1 MLVMNILPPT
11 TRHNW
16 RNRRMPPRA
25 LAGMHSLGALIVAGM
40 YALLAT
46 AASCA
51 LSTARAAPQMPLIP
65 YRSPQVAPA
74 AGSTPSRALAV
85 DYGKLPMSFEAN
97 QGQSA
102 DPVKFLARASGYA
115 LFLTD
120 EEAVLSFADGSPPSA
135 LRHAEHSSGNAPAS
149 RPEERQ
155 TVRSIRI
162 LRLKFKGGNTHAA
175 MKGRG
180 ELAGKTNYI
189 IGNDPKQWRTNIAN
203 YAGVEYRS
211 LYPGVDLVFHGNQR
225 DLEYDFIVAPGANP
239 QAIALDVLGAKR
251 MHIGPRGDLEIG
263 VGQSRLELKKPV
275 VYQEVAGK
283 RREIAGNF
291 AIRGAHGVG
300 FALGPYDRS
309 LPLIIDPTLI
319 YSTYLGGG
327 NVTAAANDTGK
338 VIAVDASGDVYVAGS
353 TGSND
358 FPVTAGAY
366 ETAFPD
372 PGQFAGFVTKLNPSG
387 SALIYSTYFAGASTG
402 VLTVYGIAVDAS
414 GDVYLTGQ
422 TNYTF
427 PTTAGAFI
435 PTETDIYGSYGFVTE
450 LNPAGSGLVYSTFLS
465 GTETTGSVSTY
476 ALGIALD
483 GAGAAYVVGVTSSAT
498 YPTTAG
504 AFQPQGCAS
513 ACPGGAG
520 FVTKL
525 KPGGATLSYSTY
537 LGTGGNKPWAVAV
550 DSSGDAVVVGTTDA
564 QTFPVTAGAFQTTSS
579 DPVAVPF
586 ATELN
591 PTGTALLY
599 STFISGTNS
608 GSPDQAFAV
617 AVDAAGDAYVTGQTG
632 DSDFPTTPGAYQR
645 SLLDYSDAFVT
656 KLNPSGS
663 ALMYSTYLP
672 GGTTGYSIKV
682 NATGEAYVAGDNYG
696 EDGTFPT
703 TPGAFQASA
712 PTTTTNG
719 FLTVFN
725 SAGSGLVYSTYIGVT
740 SGNEITDA
748 YALALDASGSAYLTG
763 MAQPNFPTTAGAYK
777 TTLAANAN
785 YPDPTNA
792 FVMKF
797 SFAGASLSIS
807 PTTLAAGTAG
817 VAYGPITFA
826 ATGGQGTVTF
836 SESGTLPTG
845 MSFTNAVL
853 SGTPTHTGNYPIE
866 ITATDAQNNT
876 NSESLNLSINCPSIV
891 VTPASLSNGTVGAAY
906 GAVTFAQTGGL
917 GTIAFSE
924 AGALPS
930 GMSFASGVLSGTP
943 TQSGTFSIVVTAKDS
958 NACTGSVSDSFTIA
972 PIVVSTAPVATLSPT
987 SLDFG
992 EVISGT
998 TSPPSAI
1005 TLSNTGNA
1013 ALDLT
1018 GSGISISGANAAEF
1032 SQSNGC
1038 GTSVAA
1044 GATCTINVTFTPGLT
1059 AGAESATLSVSDN
1072 AAGTP
1077 QQAALAAVV
1086 LPPAS
1091 VSCTIPTINVTADS
1105 GTAQITC
1112 TATDFVGT
1120 IALDCNL
1127 PASLSAY
1134 VTCSFSP
1141 NSLVFTSSA
1150 EQATTTLSIEP
1161 LMTGSVHRR
1170 GAPGGPS
1177 AGIISLAAL
1186 LWLPILSL
1194 GFRPSMG
1201 KSQRRLL
1208 LLLILFCG
1216 LQLVTACH
1224 TDSSGGNG
1232 TSTAPPGT
1240 YQASVVLTGPGL
1252 QSTTLTFSIQV
1263 QLTSLRAHL
1272 TRRLARWPADPFGA
1286 TEQRSADRRAA
1297 GATRARLLAT
1307 TFRRFAA

>member
-1 MLVMNILPPT
+1 MVVLNILPPT
-11 TRHNW
+11 TQHNSW
-16 RNRRMPPRA
+16 NRRMPHAP
-25 LAGMHSLGALIVAGM
+25 AGMCSLGALIVAGR
-40 YALLAT
+40 YALLAM
-46 AASCA
+46 AAFCA
-51 LSTARAAPQMPLIP
+51 LSTARAAPQAPPLP
-65 YRSPQVAPA
+65 HRSSQVAPVA
-74 AGSTPSRALAV
+74 DGSTPSRPVAV

-102 DPVKFLARASGYA
+102 EPVKFLARASGYA

-135 LRHAEHSSGNAPAS
+135 LRHAQQLSGNAPAS

-155 TVRSIRI
+155 TLRSIRI

-175 MKGRG
+175 IKGRG

-239 QAIALDVLGAKR
+239 HAIALEVQGAKR
-251 MHIGPRGDLEIG
+251 MHIGPRGDLAIS
-263 VGQSRLELKKPV
+263 VGQSQLELKKPV

-291 AIRGAHGVG
+291 AIRGAHCIG

-309 LPLIIDPTLI
+309 LPLIIDPTLV

-327 NVTAAANDTGK
+327 NVTSAANDTGK

-353 TGSND
+353 TASYD
-358 FPVTAGAY
+358 FPVTTGAY

-372 PGQFAGFVTKLNPSG
+372 PGQYAGFVTKLNPSG
-387 SALIYSTYFAGASTG
+387 SALIYSTYFAGANTG
-402 VLTVYGIAVDAS
+402 VLTVYGIAVDGS
-414 GDVYLTGQ
+414 GDVYLTGL
-422 TNYTF
+422 TNYSF

-435 PTETDIYGSYGFVTE
+435 PTETAIFASYGFVTE

-483 GAGAAYVVGVTSSAT
+483 GTGAAYVVGVTTSAT

-525 KPGGATLSYSTY
+525 SPGGAALSYSTY
-537 LGTGGNKPWAVAV
+537 LGTGGNRPQAVAV
-550 DSSGDAVVVGTTDA
+550 DSSGDAFVVGTTEA

-608 GSPDQAFAV
+608 GSPDRALAV
-617 AVDAAGDAYVTGQTG
+617 AVDASGNAYVTGQTE

-663 ALMYSTYLP
+663 ALVYSTYLP
-672 GGTTGYSIKV
+672 GLTTGYGIGV
-682 NATGEAYVAGDNYG
+682 NSTGEAYVAGDNDG
-696 EDGTFPT
+696 EEGTFPT

-740 SGNEITDA
+740 SGNEVTDA
-748 YALALDASGSAYLTG
+748 YAIALDASGSAYLTG

-777 TTLAANAN
+777 TTLTENAN
-785 YPDPTNA
+785 YPDPINA

-836 SESGTLPTG
+836 SESGTLPMG

-853 SGTPTHTGNYPIE
+853 SGTPVQTGNYPIN

-876 NSESLNLSINCPSIV
+876 NSESLSLSISCPSIV
-891 VTPASLSNGTVGAAY
+891 VTPTSLSNGTVGTAY
-906 GAVTFAQTGGL
+906 GAVTFAQTGGQ

-924 AGALPS
+924 AGALPN
-930 GMSFASGVLSGTP
+930 GMTFASGVLSGTP
-943 TQSGTFSIVVTAKDS
+943 TQSGTFSITVTAKDS
-958 NACTGSVSDSFTIA
+958 NACSGSVSDSFTIA
-972 PIVVSTAPVATLSPT
+972 ALVATAPVATLSPT
-987 SLDFG
+987 SLNFG
-992 EVISGT
+992 EVTSGT

-1018 GSGISISGANAAEF
+1018 GSGISIGGANAAEF

-1038 GTSVAA
+1038 GSSVAA

-1059 AGAESATLSVSDN
+1059 AGSEAATLSVSDN

-1077 QQAALAAVV
+1077 QQVALAGVV

-1091 VSCTIPTINVTADS
+1091 VSCSIPTINVTADS

-1120 IALDCNL
+1120 ISLNCNL

-1141 NSLVFTSSA
+1141 NSLVFTSSVD
-1150 EQATTTLSIEP
+1150 QATTTLSIAP
-1161 LMTGSVHRR
+1161 VMTGSVQRK
-1170 GAPGGPS
+1170 GAPGAPS
-1177 AGIISLAAL
+1177 TGVISLAAL

-1194 GFRPSMG
+1194 GFRRKMG
-1201 KSQRRLL
+1201 KTQRGLL
-1208 LLLILFCG
+1208 LLLILFGC

-1224 TDSSGGNG
+1224 SGSSDNG

-1252 QSTTLTFSIQV
+1252 NSTTLTFSIQV
-1263 QLTSLRAHL
+1263 Q
-1272 TRRLARWPADPFGA
+1272 
-1286 TEQRSADRRAA
+1286 
-1297 GATRARLLAT
+1297 
-1307 TFRRFAA
+1307 

>member
-1 MLVMNILPPT
+1 
-11 TRHNW
+11 
-16 RNRRMPPRA
+16 MPPA
-25 LAGMHSLGALIVAGM
+25 LAGMRSLGALIVAGM
-40 YALLAT
+40 YALLAI

-51 LSTARAAPQMPLIP
+51 LSTARAAAPQTPPISP
-65 YRSPQVAPA
+65 RSSQVAPA
-74 AGSTPSRALAV
+74 DGSMLSRAAAV
-85 DYGKLPMSFEAN
+85 DYGRLPMSFEAN

-102 DPVKFLARASGYA
+102 DPVKFLAHAAGYA

-120 EEAVLSFADGSPPSA
+120 EEAILSFSDRSPP
-135 LRHAEHSSGNAPAS
+135 LPFRHAAQYSGNASAS

-155 TVRSIRI
+155 TLRSIRT

-175 MKGRG
+175 IKGRA

-189 IGNDPKQWRTNIAN
+189 IGNDPKEWRTNIAN

-225 DLEYDFIVAPGANP
+225 DLEYDFIVAPDANP
-239 QAIALDVLGAKR
+239 QAIALDVQGAKR
-251 MHIGPRGDLEIG
+251 MHIGPHGDLEIS
-263 VGQSRLELKKPV
+263 VGQSQLELKRPV

-291 AIRGAHGVG
+291 AIRGAHGIG

-327 NVTAAANDTGK
+327 NVTGAANDTGK

-353 TGSND
+353 TASYD

-366 ETAFPD
+366 ETSFPD

-387 SALIYSTYFAGASTG
+387 SSLIYSTYFAGASTG
-402 VLTVYGIAVDAS
+402 VLTIFGIAVDGS
-414 GDVYLTGQ
+414 GDVFLTGQ
-422 TNYTF
+422 TNYSF

-435 PTETDIYGSYGFVTE
+435 QTETDIYGSYAFVTE

-476 ALGIALD
+476 ALGLALD
-483 GAGAAYVVGVTSSAT
+483 GTGAAYVVGVTSSKT
-498 YPTTAG
+498 YPTTVG
-504 AFQPQGCAS
+504 AFQPSGCS
-513 ACPGGAG
+513 PGCPGGAG

-525 KPGGATLSYSTY
+525 KPGGAALSYSTY

-550 DSSGDAVVVGTTDA
+550 DSSGDAFVVGSTDA
-564 QTFPVTAGAFQTTSS
+564 QTFPVTVGAFQTTSS
-579 DPVAVPF
+579 DAVAVPF
-586 ATELN
+586 VTELN

-608 GSPDQAFAV
+608 GSPDQALAV
-617 AVDAAGDAYVTGQTG
+617 AVDAAGDAYLTGQTG

-645 SLLDYSDAFVT
+645 TLLDYSDAFVT

-663 ALMYSTYLP
+663 ALVWSTYLP
-672 GGTTGYSIKV
+672 GLTTGYGIKV
-682 NATGEAYVAGDNYG
+682 NAAGEAYVAGDNDG
-696 EDGTFPT
+696 EAGTFPT

-748 YALALDASGSAYLTG
+748 YAIALDASGSAYLTG

-777 TTLAANAN
+777 TTLTANAN

-807 PTTLAAGTAG
+807 PTTLAPGTAG

-826 ATGGQGTVTF
+826 ATGGQGTVAF
-836 SESGTLPTG
+836 SESGALPTG
-845 MSFTNAVL
+845 MSFTNAML
-853 SGTPTHTGNYPIE
+853 SGTPTHTGNYPIQ

-891 VTPASLSNGTVGAAY
+891 VTPNSLANGTVGTPY

-917 GTIAFSE
+917 GTIVFSE

-930 GMSFASGVLSGTP
+930 GTSFSSGVLSGTP
-943 TQSGTFSIVVTAKDS
+943 TQAGTFSIVVTAKDS

-972 PIVVSTAPVATLSPT
+972 ASVSMAPMATLSPT
-987 SLDFG
+987 SLNFG
-992 EVISGT
+992 EVTSGT

-1038 GTSVAA
+1038 GSSVAA

-1059 AGAESATLSVSDN
+1059 AGSEAATLSVSDN

-1077 QQAALAAVV
+1077 QQAALAGVV

-1120 IALDCNL
+1120 ISLDCNL

-1150 EQATTTLSIEP
+1150 EQATTTLSIGP
-1161 LMTGSVHRR
+1161 VMTSAIQR
-1170 GAPGGPS
+1170 GAAPGGPS
-1177 AGIISLAAL
+1177 AGVISLAAL

-1194 GFRPSMG
+1194 GFRTNMG

-1208 LLLILFCG
+1208 LLLILLGG
-1216 LQLVTACH
+1216 LQLVAACH
-1224 TDSSGGNG
+1224 SDSSGNG

-1263 QLTSLRAHL
+1263 Q
-1272 TRRLARWPADPFGA
+1272 
-1286 TEQRSADRRAA
+1286 
-1297 GATRARLLAT
+1297 
-1307 TFRRFAA
+1307 

>member
-1 MLVMNILPPT
+1 MKHRSI
-11 TRHNW
+11 NW
-16 RNRRMPPRA
+16 LGSLQT
-25 LAGMHSLGALIVAGM
+25 LAGAIAALFLCACGSSGA
-40 YALLAT
+40 AT
-46 AASCA
+46 MV
-51 LSTARAAPQMPLIP
+51 PQEPPLP
-65 YRSPQVAPA
+65 HRSSQVASA
-74 AGSTPSRALAV
+74 DGSRPSRPVAV

-120 EEAVLSFADGSPPSA
+120 EEAVLSFRDGSP
-135 LRHAEHSSGNAPAS
+135 
-149 RPEERQ
+149 
-155 TVRSIRI
+155 RSV
-162 LRLKFKGGNTHAA
+162 RLKFKGGNAHAA
-175 MKGRG
+175 IKGRG
-180 ELAGKTNYI
+180 ELDGKTNYI

-203 YAGVEYRS
+203 FAGVEYRS

-225 DLEYDFIVAPGANP
+225 DLEYDFIVAPGADP
-239 QAIALDVLGAKR
+239 QVIALDVQGAKR
-251 MHIGPRGDLEIG
+251 MHIGPRGDLAIS
-263 VGQSRLELKKPV
+263 VGQSQLELKKPV

-291 AIRGAHGVG
+291 AIRGAHGIG
-300 FALGPYDRS
+300 FALGRYDRS
-309 LPLIIDPTLI
+309 LPLIIDPTLV

-327 NVTAAANDTGK
+327 NVTGAANDTGK
-338 VIAVDASGDVYVAGS
+338 VIAVDASGNVYVAGS
-353 TGSND
+353 TASND
-358 FPVTAGAY
+358 FPVTSGAY

-387 SALIYSTYFAGASTG
+387 SSLIYSTYFGGAYPG
-402 VLTVYGIAVDAS
+402 ALTIYGIALDSS

-422 TNYTF
+422 TNYAF

-435 PTETDIYGSYGFVTE
+435 SSEADMNGIYAFVTE
-450 LNPAGSGLVYSTFLS
+450 LDPTGSGLVYSTFLG
-465 GTETTGSVSTY
+465 GTNGTDSFSNYG
-476 ALGIALD
+476 LGIAVD
-483 GAGAAYVVGVTSSAT
+483 AAGAAYVVGVTSSPT

-504 AFQPQGCAS
+504 AFQPSGCS
-513 ACPGGAG
+513 PTCPGGAG

-525 KPGGATLSYSTY
+525 EPGGAALSYSTY
-537 LGTGGNKPWAVAV
+537 LGTGGNKLQAVAV
-550 DSSGDAVVVGTTDA
+550 DSSGDAFVVGSTGA
-564 QTFPVTAGAFQTTSS
+564 QGFPVTAGAFQTSS
-579 DPVAVPF
+579 SESVAVPF
-586 ATELN
+586 VTELN

-608 GSPDQAFAV
+608 GSADEALAV
-617 AVDAAGDAYVTGQTG
+617 AVDASGNAYVTGQVG

-645 SLLDYSDAFVT
+645 NLLDHSDAFVT

-663 ALMYSTYLP
+663 ALVYSTYLP
-672 GGTTGYSIKV
+672 GLTTGYGIGV
-682 NATGEAYVAGDNYG
+682 NSSGEAYVAGINYG
-696 EDGTFPT
+696 PAGTFPT

-748 YALALDASGSAYLTG
+748 YAIALDTSGSAYLTG

-807 PTTLAAGTAG
+807 PTMLAAGTAG

-836 SESGTLPTG
+836 SESGTLPMG

-866 ITATDAQNNT
+866 ISATDAQNDT
-876 NSESLNLSINCPSIV
+876 NSESLNLSINCRSIV
-891 VTPASLSNGTVGAAY
+891 VTPTSLSNGTVGSAF

-930 GMSFASGVLSGTP
+930 GMSFTSGVLSGTP
-943 TQSGTFSIVVTAKDS
+943 TQSGTFPIVVTAKDS

-972 PIVVSTAPVATLSPT
+972 ASVVSTAPAATLSPT
-987 SLDFG
+987 SLNFG
-992 EVISGT
+992 EVISGA

-1038 GTSVAA
+1038 GSSVAA
-1044 GATCTINVTFTPGLT
+1044 GASCTIDVTFTPGLT
-1059 AGAESATLSVSDN
+1059 AGSETATLSVSNN
-1072 AAGTP
+1072 AAGSP
-1077 QQAALAAVV
+1077 QQAALAAVI

-1112 TATDFVGT
+1112 TATDFIGT
-1120 IALDCNL
+1120 ISLDCNL

-1141 NSLVFTSSA
+1141 NSLVFTSSVD
-1150 EQATTTLSIEP
+1150 QATTTLSIAP
-1161 LMTGSVHRR
+1161 VMTGSVQRQ
-1170 GAPGGPS
+1170 GAPGGTS
-1177 AGIISLAAL
+1177 AGAISLAAL

-1194 GFRPSMG
+1194 GFRPNMG
-1201 KSQRRLL
+1201 KSQRRML

-1224 TDSSGGNG
+1224 SDSGGGNG

-1252 QSTTLTFSIQV
+1252 NSTTLTFSIQV
-1263 QLTSLRAHL
+1263 Q
-1272 TRRLARWPADPFGA
+1272 
-1286 TEQRSADRRAA
+1286 
-1297 GATRARLLAT
+1297 
-1307 TFRRFAA
+1307 

>member
-1 MLVMNILPPT
+1 
-11 TRHNW
+11 
-16 RNRRMPPRA
+16 MPHRA
-25 LAGMHSLGALIVAGM
+25 LAGMCLLGALIVAGM
-40 YALLAT
+40 YALLAI
-46 AASCA
+46 AASSA
-51 LSTARAAPQMPLIP
+51 LSTARAAPQTPPIP
-65 YRSPQVAPA
+65 HRSSQVAPA
-74 AGSTPSRALAV
+74 DGPTPSRPLAV

-102 DPVKFLARASGYA
+102 EPVKFLAHASGYA

-120 EEAVLSFADGSPPSA
+120 EEAVLSFRDGSPPSA
-135 LRHAEHSSGNAPAS
+135 FRHAEQFSGNAPAS
-149 RPEERQ
+149 RPEEAQ
-155 TVRSIRI
+155 TSRSIRI

-175 MKGRG
+175 IKGRG

-239 QAIALDVLGAKR
+239 HAIALEVQGAKR
-251 MHIGPRGDLEIG
+251 MHIGARGDLAIS

-283 RREIAGNF
+283 RREVAGNF
-291 AIRGAHGVG
+291 AIRGAHRIG

-327 NVTAAANDTGK
+327 NVTGAANDTGK

-353 TGSND
+353 TASYD
-358 FPVTAGAY
+358 FPVTTGAY

-387 SALIYSTYFAGASTG
+387 SALIYSTYFGGAYPG

-427 PTTAGAFI
+427 PTTPSAFI

-483 GAGAAYVVGVTSSAT
+483 GAGAAYVVGVTTSAT

-504 AFQPQGCAS
+504 AFQPHGCPS
-513 ACPGGAG
+513 TCSGAG

-525 KPGGATLSYSTY
+525 SAGGAALSYSTY
-537 LGTGGNKPWAVAV
+537 LGTGGNRPQAIAV
-550 DSSGDAVVVGTTDA
+550 DSSGDAFVVGSTDA

-579 DPVAVPF
+579 ESVAVPF

-608 GSPDQAFAV
+608 GSPDRALAV
-617 AVDAAGDAYVTGQTG
+617 AVDATGDAYVTGQTG

-663 ALMYSTYLP
+663 ALVYSTYLP
-672 GGTTGYSIKV
+672 GLTTGYGIGV
-682 NATGEAYVAGDNYG
+682 NTTGEAYVAGDNDG
-696 EDGTFPT
+696 EEGTFPT

-748 YALALDASGSAYLTG
+748 YAIALDASGSAYLTG
-763 MAQPNFPTTAGAYK
+763 MAQPNFPTTAGAFK

-785 YPDPTNA
+785 YPNPTNA

-797 SFAGASLSIS
+797 SFTGASLSIS

-853 SGTPTHTGNYPIE
+853 SGTPSHTGNYPIE

-891 VTPASLSNGTVGAAY
+891 VTPTSLSNGTVGTAY

-930 GMSFASGVLSGTP
+930 GMSFTSGVLSGTP
-943 TQSGTFSIVVTAKDS
+943 TQSGTFSIAITAKDS

-972 PIVVSTAPVATLSPT
+972 ALGSTAPVATLSPT
-987 SLDFG
+987 SLNFG
-992 EVISGT
+992 EVTSGT

-1038 GTSVAA
+1038 GSSVAA

-1059 AGAESATLSVSDN
+1059 AGSETATLSVSDN
-1072 AAGTP
+1072 AAGSP

-1112 TATDFVGT
+1112 TATDFIGT
-1120 IALDCNL
+1120 ISLDCNL

-1141 NSLVFTSSA
+1141 NSLVFTSSV

-1161 LMTGSVHRR
+1161 VMTGSVQRK
-1170 GAPGGPS
+1170 GAPGDPS
-1177 AGIISLAAL
+1177 TGVISLAAL
-1186 LWLPILSL
+1186 FWLPILSL
-1194 GFRPSMG
+1194 GFRPNMR
-1201 KSQRRLL
+1201 KSRRRLL
-1208 LLLILFCG
+1208 LLLILFGG

-1224 TDSSGGNG
+1224 SGSSGGNEN
-1232 TSTAPPGT
+1232 STAPPGT
-1240 YQASVVLTGPGL
+1240 YQASVVLAGPGL
-1252 QSTTLTFSIQV
+1252 KSTTLMFSIQV
-1263 QLTSLRAHL
+1263 Q
-1272 TRRLARWPADPFGA
+1272 
-1286 TEQRSADRRAA
+1286 
-1297 GATRARLLAT
+1297 
-1307 TFRRFAA
+1307 

>member
-1 MLVMNILPPT
+1 MPHAPT
-11 TRHNW
+11 
-16 RNRRMPPRA
+16 
-25 LAGMHSLGALIVAGM
+25 GMCSRGALGAAGK
-40 YALLAT
+40 YALLAI
-46 AASCA
+46 AASCV
-51 LSTARAAPQMPLIP
+51 LSTARAAPQTPPIAQ
-65 YRSPQVAPA
+65 RASEVATA
-74 AGSTPSRALAV
+74 GGSTPSRPVTV
-85 DYGKLPMSFEAN
+85 DYGRLPMSFEAN

-102 DPVKFLARASGYA
+102 DPVKFLARASGYE

-155 TVRSIRI
+155 TLRSIRI

-175 MKGRG
+175 IEGRG

-239 QAIALDVLGAKR
+239 QAIALEVQGAKR
-251 MHIGPRGDLEIG
+251 MHIGPSGDLAIS
-263 VGQSRLELKKPV
+263 VGQSQLELKKPV

-283 RREIAGNF
+283 RREIASNF
-291 AIRGAHGVG
+291 AIRGAHGIG

-309 LPLIIDPTLI
+309 LPLIIDPTLV

-327 NVTAAANDTGK
+327 NVTGAANDTGK

-353 TGSND
+353 TASYD
-358 FPVTAGAY
+358 FPVTTGAY

-387 SALIYSTYFAGASTG
+387 SALIYSTYFAGANTG
-402 VLTVYGIAVDAS
+402 VLTIYGIAVDGA

-422 TNYTF
+422 TNYSF

-435 PTETDIYGSYGFVTE
+435 PTETAIFASYGFVTE

-483 GAGAAYVVGVTSSAT
+483 GTGAAYVVGVTTSKT

-513 ACPGGAG
+513 TCPGGAG

-525 KPGGATLSYSTY
+525 SPGGAALSYSTY
-537 LGTGGNKPWAVAV
+537 LGTGGNRPQAVAV
-550 DSSGDAVVVGTTDA
+550 DSSGDAFVVGSTDA

-608 GSPDQAFAV
+608 GSPDQALAV
-617 AVDAAGDAYVTGQTG
+617 AVDAAGNAYVTGQTG

-663 ALMYSTYLP
+663 ALVYSTYLP
-672 GGTTGYSIKV
+672 GLTTGYGIAV
-682 NATGEAYVAGDNYG
+682 NSTGEAYVAGDNDG
-696 EDGTFPT
+696 EERTFPT
-703 TPGAFQASA
+703 TPGAFQASP

-748 YALALDASGSAYLTG
+748 YAIALDGSGSAYLTG

-797 SFAGASLSIS
+797 SFAGAALSIT

-836 SESGTLPTG
+836 SESGALPAG

-853 SGTPTHTGNYPIE
+853 SGTPSQTWNNPIV

-876 NSESLNLSINCPSIV
+876 DSESLNLSINCPSIV
-891 VTPASLSNGTVGAAY
+891 VTPTSLPNGTVGTAY

-924 AGALPS
+924 AGALPN
-930 GMSFASGVLSGTP
+930 GMTFASGVLSGTP
-943 TQSGTFSIVVTAKDS
+943 TQSGPSTITVTAKDS
-958 NACTGSVSDSFTIA
+958 NGCTGSVSDSFTIA
-972 PIVVSTAPVATLSPT
+972 PLVVTAPVATLSPT
-987 SLDFG
+987 SLNFG
-992 EVISGT
+992 EVTSGT
-998 TSPPSAI
+998 TSSPSAI

-1038 GTSVAA
+1038 GSSVAA

-1059 AGAESATLSVSDN
+1059 AGSEAATLSVSDN

-1077 QQAALAAVV
+1077 QQVALAGVV

-1112 TATDFVGT
+1112 TATDFIGT
-1120 IALDCNL
+1120 ISLNCNL

-1141 NSLVFTSSA
+1141 NSLVFTSSVD
-1150 EQATTTLSIEP
+1150 QATTTLSIAP
-1161 LMTGSVHRR
+1161 VMTGSIQRN
-1170 GAPGGPS
+1170 GATRGPS
-1177 AGIISLAAL
+1177 AGVFSLAAL

-1194 GFRPSMG
+1194 GFRQNMG

-1208 LLLILFCG
+1208 LLLILLGG

-1224 TDSSGGNG
+1224 SGSSGNE

-1263 QLTSLRAHL
+1263 Q
-1272 TRRLARWPADPFGA
+1272 
-1286 TEQRSADRRAA
+1286 
-1297 GATRARLLAT
+1297 
-1307 TFRRFAA
+1307 